1 MTSGELL
8 EETKR
13 RFIQL
18 LKFQDGDAY
27 RREMDGEVVISRP
40 LSALE
45 AIGDPGRDDFPI
57 IRGKEVLMQAT
68 FKGVAGQAFTAARGD
83 FQGTLG
89 DVLALPL
96 DDNFERAVFVAT
108 MNAAL
113 RYLGKIELTVHC
125 RDDGPKKCSSLAA
138 DWLRDQ
144 EWEKV
149 GLIGLQPAILGALVE
164 AFGRERVMVSDLAE
178 AGSIHSGV
186 RVLDGLNSRKIF
198 EQCQIILITGST
210 IVNGTIDDLLE
221 QAKEHDRRVVLFG
234 VTIAGA
240 AYLLELESWCAC
252 ST

>member
-1 MTSGELL
+1 MTSGGLL

-18 LKFQDGDAY
+18 LHSQGDEAY
-27 RREMDGEVVISRP
+27 LREMNGEVVISRP
-40 LSALE
+40 LSAAE
-45 AIGDPGRDDFPI
+45 AIGDPGREDFPI
-57 IRGKEVLMQAT
+57 IRGKEVLVQAT
-68 FKGVAGQAFTAARGD
+68 FKEAAGQAFTAARGD
-83 FQGTLG
+83 FKGTLG

-96 DDNFERAVFVAT
+96 NENFERAVFVAT

-113 RYLGKIELTVHC
+113 RYLGKIENTVHC

-138 DWLRDQ
+138 DWLKDQ
-144 EWEKV
+144 QWEKV
-149 GLIGLQPAILGALVE
+149 GLVGLQPAILDALVN
-164 AFGRERVMVSDLAE
+164 AFGREKVMVSDLAE

-186 RVLDGLNSRKIF
+186 RVLDGLNSPEIF

-210 IVNGTIDDLLE
+210 IVNGTIDDLLD
-221 QAKEHDRRVVLFG
+221 QAKKHDQRVVLFG

-240 AYLLELESWCAC
+240 AYLLGRESWCAC